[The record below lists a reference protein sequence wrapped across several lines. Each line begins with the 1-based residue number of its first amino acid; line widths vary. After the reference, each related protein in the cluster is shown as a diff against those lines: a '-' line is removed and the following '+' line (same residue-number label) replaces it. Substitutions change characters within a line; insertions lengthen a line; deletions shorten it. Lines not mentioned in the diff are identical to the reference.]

1 MKNLDLS
8 IENTSW
14 EIKETLY
21 EIIDYV
27 EFQISSILTNK
38 ANSDLSWILNI
49 LRQIDSHINQSETNW
64 IQDKL
69 NNIRFIESRKYIIEL
84 FVRRMKY
91 DWLRNDNMEIIHHE
105 LNELFTLI

>member
-8 IENTSW
+8 IENTSG

-38 ANSDLSWILNI
+38 ANSDLSGILNI
-49 LRQIDSHINQSETNW
+49 LRQIDSHINQSETNG

-91 DWLRNDNMEIIHHE
+91 DGLRNDNMEIIHHE